1 MNEAALHL
9 AKAREKLVDA
19 QVLLECERHEA
30 SGCESYL
37 AAYHAPLAYL
47 RHQSQPAPK
56 THSGV
61 QALFHQTAKD
71 DARIALEFRRFL
83 GYAYNLKAI
92 ADYELG
98 SGAALSPETAK
109 QAYDTAVRF
118 VACISD
124 IIGHT

>member
-1 MNEAALHL
+1 MSEAELHL
-9 AKAREKLVDA
+9 AKAKEKLIDA
-19 QVLLECERHEA
+19 QILLERGRNEA

-37 AAYHAPLAYL
+37 AAYHAALAYL
-47 RHQSQPAPK
+47 RYQSLAAPK

-61 QALFHQTAKD
+61 QALFHQSAKN
-71 DARIALEFRRFL
+71 DARIAQEFRRFL

-98 SGAALSPETAK
+98 PSAALPAETAR
-109 QAYDTAVRF
+109 QAYDTAARF
-118 VACISD
+118 ITCIAD